1 MRARLAIL
9 MIAGYA
15 GGCGFHLQGAARL
28 TPTMSVTFI
37 ETDDT
42 HTEFHRAFVSA
53 LDDAG
58 VRVAAAREQATAVV
72 AIKKD
77 ETGQRVLSVSA
88 QNTPR
93 EYEVYYTVTF
103 AVSAG
108 EKTLLA
114 PQTVTLTRD
123 YSFDER
129 ALLAKGREEEV
140 LRAALAGDIVGI
152 VMRRLARL

>member
-1 MRARLAIL
+1 MVARPIALAL
-9 MIAGYA
+9 AVCL

-28 TPTMSVTFI
+28 SPAMSITFI

-42 HTEFHRAFVSA
+42 HTEFHRALVNA

-58 VRVAAAREQATAVV
+58 VRVAAARDQATAVV

-103 AVSAG
+103 AVNAG
-108 EKTLLA
+108 DKTLLA

-123 YSFDER
+123 YNFDER

-152 VMRRLARL
+152 VMRRLASL

>member
-1 MRARLAIL
+1 MTVRMLL
-9 MIAGYA
+9 MAFIAGLSA
-15 GGCGFHLQGAARL
+15 CGFHLQGTARL
-28 TPTMSVTFI
+28 APTMSVTFVDA
-37 ETDDT
+37 DDT
-42 HTEFHRAFVSA
+42 HTEFHRALIGA
-53 LDDAG
+53 LDTAG
-58 VRVAAAREQATAVV
+58 VRVATERDQATATVS
-72 AIKKD
+72 IKKD

-93 EYEVYYTVTF
+93 EYEVYYTVIF
-103 AVSAG
+103 AVHAG
-108 EKTLLA
+108 ERELLA

-140 LRAALAGDIVGI
+140 LRAALASDIVGI